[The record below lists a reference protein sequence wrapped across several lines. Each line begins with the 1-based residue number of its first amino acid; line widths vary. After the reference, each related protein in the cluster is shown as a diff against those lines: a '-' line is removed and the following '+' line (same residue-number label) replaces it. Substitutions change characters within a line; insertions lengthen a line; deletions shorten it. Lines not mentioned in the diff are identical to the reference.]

1 MKVESKFSN
10 GTEITFYLASA
21 YAEGFCEG
29 DEASQVDQLRAWAY
43 LIATGACW
51 QLQGWYGRN
60 ASSLLEEGLIS
71 HRGIID
77 YNRLDELNDN

>member
-10 GTEITFYLASA
+10 GSEIDILSASA
-21 YAEGFCEG
+21 YCSGLNVG
-29 DEASQVDQLRAWAY
+29 KDASQVDQLRAHAY
-43 LIATGACW
+43 FIATGLCW
-51 QLQGWYGRN
+51 RIGGWYERKAN
-60 ASSLLEEGLIS
+60 ELLEEGLIS